1 MHLSYEDSCTF
12 LLASNTDSTGHES
25 EMKAAPAHP
34 AAASFS
40 GFPGLSAH
48 DSSRLASSSD
58 KIRCS
63 GQPSITR
70 AGSCF
75 SHFPDRLKSS
85 PSSRFQSCARS
96 IFLAPLSHMGFDSFP
111 KESTFSVAQ
120 SANAGLPDSSAQTSS
135 STPDRRLSAPAAL
148 RNREFIAE
156 VLKGVLPEQGTVL
169 EIASGTGEHV
179 SLFAATFPDLTWQPS
194 DIDTQALA
202 SIEDW
207 VKQSPLKNLLP
218 PVTLNVEEDQW
229 PLSRADAIININM
242 IHISPYTACE
252 GLMKG
257 ASRMLPEGGV
267 LVLYGPF
274 KRNGVH
280 TAMSNEQFDASLRVR
295 NPSWGVRDVA
305 EVAAT
310 ASSSGLKLKKEVSM
324 PANNLVLVFQKQ
336 SSS

>member
-1 MHLSYEDSCTF
+1 
-12 LLASNTDSTGHES
+12 
-25 EMKAAPAHP
+25 
-34 AAASFS
+34 
-40 GFPGLSAH
+40 
-48 DSSRLASSSD
+48 
-58 KIRCS
+58 
-63 GQPSITR
+63 
-70 AGSCF
+70 
-75 SHFPDRLKSS
+75 
-85 PSSRFQSCARS
+85 
-96 IFLAPLSHMGFDSFP
+96 MGFDSFP
-111 KESTFSVAQ
+111 RELFFSVAQ
-120 SANAGLPDSSAQTSS
+120 SANVGLHDSSAQTSS
-135 STPDRRLSAPAAL
+135 SMPDRRLSAPAAL

-169 EIASGTGEHV
+169 EVASGTGEHV
-179 SLFAATFPDLTWQPS
+179 SLFAATFPNLTWQPS

-218 PVTLNVEEDQW
+218 PVILNVEEDQW

-257 ASRMLPEGGV
+257 ASQMLPEGGV

-274 KRNGVH
+274 KRNGMH
-280 TAMSNEQFDASLRVR
+280 TALSNEQFDASLRMR
-295 NPSWGVRDVA
+295 NSSWGVRDVA

-324 PANNLVLVFQKQ
+324 PANNLILVFQKQ

>member
-1 MHLSYEDSCTF
+1 
-12 LLASNTDSTGHES
+12 
-25 EMKAAPAHP
+25 
-34 AAASFS
+34 
-40 GFPGLSAH
+40 
-48 DSSRLASSSD
+48 
-58 KIRCS
+58 
-63 GQPSITR
+63 
-70 AGSCF
+70 
-75 SHFPDRLKSS
+75 
-85 PSSRFQSCARS
+85 
-96 IFLAPLSHMGFDSFP
+96 MGFDSFP
-111 KESTFSVAQ
+111 KESIFSVAQ

-135 STPDRRLSAPAAL
+135 DTPDRRLSAPAAL

-257 ASRMLPEGGV
+257 ASRTLPEGGV

-280 TAMSNEQFDASLRVR
+280 TAVSNEQFDASLRMR
-295 NPSWGVRDVA
+295 NRSWGVRDVA

-310 ASSSGLKLKKEVSM
+310 ASSSRLKLKKEVSM